1 MTRNIYLPTLG
12 LAAITFGTA
21 FVLPNQHV
29 ANTAAAK
36 PKLKATYSDNV
47 ATIINRSCVSCHH
60 DGAVA
65 PFSLV
70 GYDNA
75 KKWASSIAAV
85 TQSGAMPPWKAVHG
99 YGEFLDD
106 QHLSDEDVALLG
118 EWYEDGAPRGNKDK
132 EPKPPTFASEWILG
146 QPDLIL
152 QPDRAYH
159 LAAEGDDVYRNF
171 VLKNTFDH
179 PVWVKAIDVK
189 PGNPKVV
196 HHEITF
202 LDSMGAAKKL
212 EAANTDGEL
221 GYTSSGGGPG
231 FMPTGTLGGWA
242 PGVTTRMLPE
252 GMAWLVQPK
261 SQLVMQVHYHKDG
274 KPEEDLTRVGLYFA
288 KEPIT
293 KEVHL
298 NWVFNFGIHIPAG
311 EKSYE
316 ASATRNIDQDVTLY
330 SAMPHMHLLGRTM
343 KAAIILPD
351 GKEKPLIW
359 INDWD
364 FNWQLVYAL
373 KEPMHIPKGSKI
385 RVTATY
391 DNSTGNPRNP
401 NNPPKDVTWGEQTT
415 DEMFLLVLGYTV
427 DGETASAN

>member
-1 MTRNIYLPTLG
+1 
-12 LAAITFGTA
+12 
-21 FVLPNQHV
+21 
-29 ANTAAAK
+29 
-36 PKLKATYSDNV
+36 
-47 ATIINRSCVSCHH
+47 
-60 DGAVA
+60 
-65 PFSLV
+65 
-70 GYDNA
+70 
-75 KKWASSIAAV
+75 
-85 TQSGAMPPWKAVHG
+85 
-99 YGEFLDD
+99 
-106 QHLSDEDVALLG
+106 
-118 EWYEDGAPRGNKDK
+118 
-132 EPKPPTFASEWILG
+132 
-146 QPDLIL
+146 
-152 QPDRAYH
+152 
-159 LAAEGDDVYRNF
+159 
-171 VLKNTFDH
+171 
-179 PVWVKAIDVK
+179 
-189 PGNPKVV
+189 
-196 HHEITF
+196 
-202 LDSMGAAKKL
+202 
-212 EAANTDGEL
+212 
-221 GYTSSGGGPG
+221 
-231 FMPTGTLGGWA
+231 
-242 PGVTTRMLPE
+242 
-252 GMAWLVQPK
+252 
-261 SQLVMQVHYHKDG
+261 VMQVHYHKDG
-274 KPEEDLTRVGLYFA
+274 KAEEDLTRVGLYFA

-391 DNSTGNPRNP
+391 DNSTSNPRNP